1 MTEPTA
7 PQRDGAMDCARIVRD
22 EITERYVSGRLTEED
37 QAAFEQHYFQ
47 CARCFE
53 ELRVY
58 RLLRAELE
66 QTAASERSFP
76 RHVGRPWFWSLAAAA
91 VLVAS
96 VLTWRQVRISELPA
110 PGVSSPAQPTQQARV
125 VSLEELSAVTPPPYQ
140 AVTLRSTPDAA
151 TRRFREAMTH
161 YERGD
166 YSASAKGLTEAAR
179 IDASQPH
186 THFYLGASH
195 LLSGNADEAIN
206 ALQAAIKLGESGYLE
221 ESHFYLAKAFLKKR
235 QVDEARAEL
244 LKTIA
249 LKGDRERDAR
259 TLLEALDALRRTG
272 AEVR

>member
-1 MTEPTA
+1 M
-7 PQRDGAMDCARIVRD
+7 
-22 EITERYVSGRLTEED
+22 TEED

-66 QTAASERSFP
+66 QTAASEHLSP
-76 RHVGRPWFWSLAAAA
+76 RRVRRPWFWSLAAAA

-96 VLTWRQVRISELPA
+96 VLTWRQVRINELPT

-125 VSLEELSAVTPPPYQ
+125 VSLEELSAVTPPPHQ

-166 YSASAKGLTEAAR
+166 YAASAKGLTEAAR
-179 IDASQPH
+179 LDASQPQIY
-186 THFYLGASH
+186 FYLGVSH
-195 LLSGNADEAIN
+195 LLSGNTDEAIKS
-206 ALQAAIKLGESGYLE
+206 LQAAIRVGDSAYLE
-221 ESHFYLAKAFLKKR
+221 DSRFYLAKTFLKKR

-272 AEVR
+272 ADVR

>member
-7 PQRDGAMDCARIVRD
+7 HRDPGAMDCARVVRD
-22 EITERYVSGRLTEED
+22 EVTEQYVSGRLSEVD

-58 RLLRAELE
+58 RLLRTELE
-66 QTAASERSFP
+66 HTAASERPLP
-76 RHVGRPWFWSLAAAA
+76 RRFRRPWFWSLAAAA

-96 VLTWRQVRISELPA
+96 VLTWRQVRISELPT
-110 PGVSSPAQPTQQARV
+110 PGVSSPAQPTEQARV

-151 TRRFREAMTH
+151 TRRFREAMVH
-161 YERGD
+161 YQRGD
-166 YSASAKGLTEAAR
+166 YTGSAQRLTEAAKL
-179 IDASQPH
+179 DASQPH

-221 ESHFYLAKAFLKKR
+221 ESHFYLAKAFLRKR

-244 LKTIA
+244 LKTVA

-272 AEVR
+272 AEIR